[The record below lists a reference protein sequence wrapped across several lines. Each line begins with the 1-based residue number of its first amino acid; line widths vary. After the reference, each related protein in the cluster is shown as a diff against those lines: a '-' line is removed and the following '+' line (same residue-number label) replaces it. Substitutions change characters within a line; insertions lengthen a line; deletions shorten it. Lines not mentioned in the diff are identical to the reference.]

1 MKAKSYFILSLF
13 LCSILHSQDLDVRFT
28 SEPSKNSLGINEN
41 LRIDFKMNQD
51 GDNFNAPNFEDFR
64 VVGGP
69 NQSVSNTWVNGKRT
83 FSKVYSYYLTPLKTG
98 KLTIGQATIEINSQV
113 YKTIPVVVDVTES
126 VTISKNPN
134 DPSYLVD
141 ENLHL
146 VAEASNISPFLNEG
160 ISITYKL
167 FFSPQINVTNVG
179 EIDSPKYSDFWSH
192 NIKIPRLQIERGT
205 YKGKSYNYVI
215 WKKIVLYPQKVGE
228 LNVLPLTLDVSVDVP
243 TNKRDFF
250 GNRIYTQVPKTVTA
264 GKREINVLAL
274 PKNAPDN
281 FGADVASELQSSIG
295 IPFKEVENHFTRQ
308 GSREEVVHLSSALK
322 ALAVSLFKI
331 ANDIRWM
338 GSGPVSGLGDLKIPA
353 LQPGSSIMP
362 GKVNPVIPEMMMQV
376 SAQVIGN
383 DTTITFSSANG
394 NFELNT
400 MLPVMAH
407 NLLESI
413 ALLTTGVSVFG
424 EKLIKDLEAN
434 TEKLN
439 EDTQKNSILVTALVP
454 KLGYDVAAE
463 VAKEAMENGL
473 TIKDVLLSKELMSE
487 GDIDDLLDIEKLI

>member
-1 MKAKSYFILSLF
+1 MNKKETRIEKDSMGEFEVPIDAMYGASTARAIENFPISDLKFSRSFIRALGEIKKACAVVNQNNQL
-13 LCSILHSQDLDVRFT
+13 LDKKIATAIIDGAREVISGNHDKDFAVDIFQTGSGT
-28 SEPSKNSLGINEN
+28 STNMNANE
-41 LRIDFKMNQD
+41 IIAKIASD
-51 GDNFNAPNFEDFR
+51 
-64 VVGGP
+64 
-69 NQSVSNTWVNGKRT
+69 
-83 FSKVYSYYLTPLKTG
+83 KTG
-98 KLTIGQATIEINSQV
+98 ESIHPNDHVNMSQSSNDVIPTATNVAAVI
-113 YKTIPVVVDVTES
+113 DVTEGLIPELS
-126 VTISKNPN
+126 NLIS
-134 DPSYLVD
+134 L
-141 ENLHL
+141 
-146 VAEASNISPFLNEG
+146 LNEKAKQWEKVYKNGRTHLMDATPVSLGQEFSGYADLMNERMGDIKASLDNVQKLAIGGTAVGTG
-160 ISITYKL
+160 I
-167 FFSPQINVTNVG
+167 
-179 EIDSPKYSDFWSH
+179 
-192 NIKIPRLQIERGT
+192 
-205 YKGKSYNYVI
+205 
-215 WKKIVLYPQKVGE
+215 
-228 LNVLPLTLDVSVDVP
+228 
-243 TNKRDFF
+243 
-250 GNRIYTQVPKTVTA
+250 
-264 GKREINVLAL
+264 
-274 PKNAPDN
+274 NAPDN
-281 FGADVASELQSSIG
+281 FGADVANELQSSIG